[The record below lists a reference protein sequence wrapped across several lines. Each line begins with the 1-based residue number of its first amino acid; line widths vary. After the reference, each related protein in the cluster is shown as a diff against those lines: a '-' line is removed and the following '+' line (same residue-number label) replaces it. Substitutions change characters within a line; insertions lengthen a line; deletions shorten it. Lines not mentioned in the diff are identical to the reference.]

1 MSKYKLTYFDG
12 RGRAELTRL
21 IFVAANVQFE
31 DEIFPF
37 AEWPGKYRA
46 ETPLGQVPYLTLD
59 GEKIPQSIAY
69 SRMLAKRFNIAGGD
83 EIEQMRTDVVV
94 DTVTDLQN
102 THYLR
107 EFDETSQDHD
117 ALMKKFVS
125 EEVPMH
131 LERIEKIVNLYG
143 NEGFSVG
150 NSMKWSDLHVYD
162 IASSMLKF
170 DANILD
176 KFPKIKAI
184 CRTVESNEK
193 IAAYL
198 KKRPKTEF

>member
-1 MSKYKLTYFDG
+1 MSEYKLTYFDG

-46 ETPLGQVPYLTLD
+46 ETPLGQVPYLTLN

-83 EIEQMRTDVVV
+83 EIEQMR
-94 DTVTDLQN
+94 LQN

-117 ALMKKFVS
+117 ALMKKFTR

-176 KFPKIKAI
+176 KFSKIKAI
-184 CRTVESNEK
+184 CRTVESNE
-193 IAAYL
+193 
-198 KKRPKTEF
+198 